1 MKHYIYVDQTNGM
14 DFYLDTQDIL
24 MYQREYNILNGIDI
38 SKEDIDTNKRKR
50 IELVSVG
57 EIINLDENVSMKN
70 LNVVKEP
77 ERGKHGKV

>member
-14 DFYLDTQDIL
+14 DFYLDTKDIL
-24 MYQREYNILNGIDI
+24 MYQKEFNILSGIEV

-57 EIINLDENVSMKN
+57 EIINLDGNVSMKN
-70 LNVVKEP
+70 LNVVK
-77 ERGKHGKV
+77 

>member
-1 MKHYIYVDQTNGM
+1 MKHYIYVDQSNGM
-14 DFYLDTQDIL
+14 NFYLDTKDIL
-24 MYQREYNILNGIDI
+24 MYQKEFNILSGIEV

-70 LNVVKEP
+70 LNVAK
-77 ERGKHGKV
+77 

>member
-1 MKHYIYVDQTNGM
+1 MKHYIYVDQSNGM
-14 DFYLDTQDIL
+14 DFYLDTKDIL
-24 MYQREYNILNGIDI
+24 MYQRECNILNSIDI

-70 LNVVKEP
+70 LNVVK
-77 ERGKHGKV
+77 

>member
-1 MKHYIYVDQTNGM
+1 MKHYIYVDQSNGM
-14 DFYLDTQDIL
+14 DFYLDTKDIL
-24 MYQREYNILNGIDI
+24 MYQREFNILNSIDI

-70 LNVVKEP
+70 LNVVK
-77 ERGKHGKV
+77 

>member
-1 MKHYIYVDQTNGM
+1 MKHYIYVDQSNGM
-14 DFYLDTQDIL
+14 DFYLDTKDIL
-24 MYQREYNILNGIDI
+24 MYQKKFNILSGIEV

-70 LNVVKEP
+70 LNVVK
-77 ERGKHGKV
+77 